1 MSIESRS
8 VMESAPHGDF
18 VTIAALH
25 VKEGRIAE
33 ARKLLQSAMKA
44 ERWEEA
50 EIIRNMLGDFLV

>member
-1 MSIESRS
+1 
-8 VMESAPHGDF
+8 MESAPHGDF